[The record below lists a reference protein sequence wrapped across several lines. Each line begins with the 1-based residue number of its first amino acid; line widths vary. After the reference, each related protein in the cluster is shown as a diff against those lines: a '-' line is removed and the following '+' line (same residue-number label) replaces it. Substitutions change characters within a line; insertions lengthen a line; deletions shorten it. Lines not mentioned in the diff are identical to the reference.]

1 MKKPVVLMILDGYG
15 LGIDYEGNAIT
26 QAKRPVMERLMKEYP
41 FVEGQASGL
50 AVGLPDGQ
58 MGNSEVG
65 HLNMGAGRV
74 VYQDLTRITKSIED
88 GDFFEKPE
96 LLGAIDNCLA
106 NDTDLHIYGLMS
118 DGGVHS
124 DIRHLFA
131 LLKLCRQ
138 KGLDRVYV
146 HAFMDGRDTSPTS
159 GIGYIR
165 DLVEV
170 MKEQTGQIAT
180 ITGRYYAM
188 DRDNRWERVSR
199 AYAAL
204 TKGEGI
210 LEKDPVEAMQHS
222 YDRGVNDEFIE
233 PTVITDAQGCP
244 KAVIKSGD
252 SVIFFNFRPDRAR
265 EITRTFCME
274 DFDGFDRGER
284 ICTDYV
290 CFTEYDSTIPN
301 KSIVFKEEEILNTL
315 GEYLS
320 KQGLRQAR
328 IAETEK
334 YAHVTFFFNGGVETP
349 NKGEDRFLIPSPK
362 VATYDLQPE
371 MSAPAVCDTLVEKIG
386 SGLYDVIIINF
397 ANPDMVG
404 HTGVKEAV
412 IKAIETVDEMVG
424 RAVEAIKKADGVI
437 FLCADHGNAE
447 ELIDYKTG
455 EPWTA
460 HTTNPVPFILI
471 NGPEGIG
478 LMEGGRL
485 CDIAP
490 TLLELLG
497 LEKPQEMTGHSLLKK
512 LDE

>member
-96 LLGAIDNCLA
+96 LLGAIDNCLS
-106 NDTDLHIYGLMS
+106 NNTDLHIYGLMS

-222 YDRGVNDEFIE
+222 YDRGVNDESIE
-233 PTVITDAQGCP
+233 PTVITDANGCP
-244 KAVIKSGD
+244 KAVIKNGD

-274 DFDGFDRGER
+274 DFDGFERGER

-301 KSIVFKEEEILNTL
+301 KSIVFKEEEICNTL
-315 GEYLS
+315 GEYLA

-349 NKGEDRFLIPSPK
+349 NEGEDRFLIPSPK

-386 SGLYDVIIINF
+386 SGKYDVIIINF

-471 NGPEGIG
+471 NGPEGVG

-512 LDE
+512 IDE

>member
-512 LDE
+512 IDE

>member
-88 GDFFEKPE
+88 GDFFEKTE
-96 LLGAIDNCLA
+96 LLSAIDNCLS
-106 NDTDLHIYGLMS
+106 NNTDLHIYGLVS

-165 DLVEV
+165 ELVDV

-233 PTVITDAQGCP
+233 PTVITDPQGCP

-284 ICTDYV
+284 ICTNYV

-301 KSIVFKEEEILNTL
+301 KSIVFKEEEIINTL

-371 MSAPAVCDTLVEKIG
+371 MSAPAVCDTLVEKIA
-386 SGLYDVIIINF
+386 SGEYDVIIINF

-424 RAVEAIKKADGVI
+424 RAVEAVKKADGVI

-471 NGPEGIG
+471 NGPEGVG

-497 LEKPQEMTGHSLLKK
+497 LAKPQEMTGHSLLKK